1 MFSLPSPFERFISF
15 LLREKI
21 NFKTYTAH
29 SNSEEGMN
37 NFKGGKIMA
46 AGG

>member
-1 MFSLPSPFERFISF
+1 MFISF
-15 LLREKI
+15 LFQKKYNPIRHP
-21 NFKTYTAH
+21 AH
-29 SNSEEGMN
+29 SNNEGRTN

>member
-1 MFSLPSPFERFISF
+1 MCISF
-15 LLREKI
+15 LFQKKDNLIRHS
-21 NFKTYTAH
+21 AH
-29 SNSEEGMN
+29 SNTEEGMN